1 MIPSIE
7 PKNVA
12 CEMVCV
18 EPPSTTTF
26 ITVGLYCKT
35 PYPAYVY
42 ATSSDDYKYLTIT
55 HKPESGKGDEYEPL
69 KHNID
74 PAEDGKKR
82 SYVKKRYGI
91 KHRGLFEDTDKPY
104 RIHKE
109 DVSTIKKYKK

>member
-1 MIPSIE
+1 M
-7 PKNVA
+7 PKKPGKKWNRA
-12 CEMVCV
+12 HFFKREK
-18 EPPSTTTF
+18 STRRK
-26 ITVGLYCKT
+26 VGH
-35 PYPAYVY
+35 PAYVY

-55 HKPESGKGDEYEPL
+55 HKPEPGKEDEYEPL

-91 KHRGLFEDTDKPY
+91 KHRGLFEDPDKPY